1 MLHAFRTGLAL
12 LLFAAPVAAA
22 EKHMVERADKN
33 AGSDIVVTSPLQMP
47 KNPDTVVASPP
58 ANIRPSPANMANYVD
73 ASRRA
78 AACAT
83 RGQIVKL
90 SLLRKVVDGTVST
103 PTQERAQDWLV
114 RQTAACGEG
123 AAIALG
129 GWQIGAGGRASSND
143 NLGIL
148 YRGAFITET
157 IKAFAPDITL
167 TREQLA
173 DPIVQ
178 QRFIARESLRA
189 SKRLPFDIKYFRVA
203 ICMVRE
209 QPELATQLVRTDPIA
224 RSTVAIQ
231 AHLVNRARGCA
242 GNPKR
247 LVIDQYEFRNYVAD
261 ALYRWI
267 LAVRD
272 VDTLIPMTILAD
284 NAMRS
289 PTTPGVEQVVSN

>member
-1 MLHAFRTGLAL
+1 MLRAFRTGLAL
-12 LLFAAPVAAA
+12 LLVAPPIAAA
-22 EKHMVERADKN
+22 ERRAIDHADKN
-33 AGSDIVVTSPLQMP
+33 VDPDIVVTSQLQMP
-47 KNPDTVVASPP
+47 KNPSTVVAPPP
-58 ANIRPSPANMANYVD
+58 ANIRSGSANMANYAD

-90 SLLRKVVDGTVST
+90 SLLHEVVDGTIST
-103 PTQERAQDWLV
+103 PSQERAQDWLV
-114 RQTAACGEG
+114 RQTATCGEG

-148 YRGAFITET
+148 YRGAFMAET
-157 IKAFAPDITL
+157 IKSFAPDIML
-167 TREQLA
+167 TRTQLA
-173 DPIVQ
+173 DPVVQ
-178 QRFIARESLRA
+178 QRFIARESIRA

-224 RSTVAIQ
+224 RSTLAIQ

-247 LVIDQYEFRNYVAD
+247 LVIDQYEFRNYIAD

-272 VDTLIPMTILAD
+272 VDTLVPAVAFAENSTRTPIQKY
-284 NAMRS
+284 
-289 PTTPGVEQVVSN
+289 TTKD